1 VVVVVDFMLEG
12 SGIYLCWTGDRVLGV
27 CTALCVFRTV
37 AMVERGHFLV
47 HAAGGREQR
56 QQGQE
61 HAQEDRQDNNETT
74 PTSSIFM
81 FMTLSKHATI
91 SICLSAFA
99 SCRS

>member
-1 VVVVVDFMLEG
+1 MVVVVDIRLEG

-27 CTALCVFRTV
+27 CAALCVCRMV
-37 AMVERGHFLV
+37 AMVERGHFLAP
-47 HAAGGREQR
+47 AAGGRERR

-61 HAQEDRQDNNETT
+61 HAQEDRQDNNEMTSI
-74 PTSSIFM
+74 SSIFM
-81 FMTLSKHATI
+81 FMTRSKHATI